1 MDIKEVL
8 KLFES
13 NLLHENISD
22 SVLSELMNNVGNT
35 DSDIREKTTEII
47 CLLIL
52 NNKLTD
58 IQIDKILY
66 MSLRNLNI
74 NLGNDDSDS
83 VFLRSFSSLILASIV
98 ENDIKSKTFERDTYN
113 EIFNAAIFYYEK
125 EQDIRGYIHNKGWA
139 HSIVHG
145 SDLIVA
151 CIKSDFYLKNY
162 NSMVMNLISNNL
174 FKLTKDSLPYID
186 DEDERQVFIIES
198 LLETGFSDID
208 LSNWINDIQVKLNQ
222 LDYTG
227 VKYYRAQKN
236 ITDMFKTLY
245 FRLKFNNQCER
256 TRLTIE
262 SKLEE
267 IFLKTYF
274 KDIEKK

>member
-1 MDIKEVL
+1 MRIGYKEVNYL
-8 KLFES
+8 KVICYD
-13 NLLHENISD
+13 NISD

-113 EIFNAAIFYYEK
+113 EIFNAAIFIMK
-125 EQDIRGYIHNKGWA
+125 EQDIRVI
-139 HSIVHG
+139 
-145 SDLIVA
+145 
-151 CIKSDFYLKNY
+151 
-162 NSMVMNLISNNL
+162 
-174 FKLTKDSLPYID
+174 
-186 DEDERQVFIIES
+186 
-198 LLETGFSDID
+198 
-208 LSNWINDIQVKLNQ
+208 
-222 LDYTG
+222 YTVRMG
-227 VKYYRAQKN
+227 A
-236 ITDMFKTLY
+236 
-245 FRLKFNNQCER
+245 
-256 TRLTIE
+256 
-262 SKLEE
+262 
-267 IFLKTYF
+267 
-274 KDIEKK
+274 

>member
-66 MSLRNLNI
+66 ISLRNLNI

-139 HSIVHG
+139 HSIAHG

-227 VKYYRAQKN
+227 VKYYRAQK
-236 ITDMFKTLY
+236 I
-245 FRLKFNNQCER
+245 
-256 TRLTIE
+256 
-262 SKLEE
+262 
-267 IFLKTYF
+267 
-274 KDIEKK
+274 